1 MWSSPATERDEG
13 MSAPT
18 AGAVG
23 IPAPTERSKHAEAVA
38 GAARTRPA
46 GARPLDRRSWLW
58 LALGAALLSFGTI
71 HTDLPL
77 AAWLA
82 PVLLLRFVRT
92 QRASVGVPVVALASA
107 AALALAWRDFF
118 PFPFGPVV
126 GFAYGLAFALAY
138 AADRVIAP
146 RLAGAARTLVFPL
159 AVTSVDLAVA
169 HLGIVATYA
178 SPGYVLAGDLT
189 LLQLASV
196 TGVWGLTFL
205 GHWLAPVANAV
216 WEQAPDWR
224 ALRVGVG
231 LFAGALLAVVLF
243 GSARLA
249 FFPPAGPAVRVA
261 ALADTRERYRPV
273 EPPFFLLTPGTDA
286 QRASF
291 RAGAAPLLDDLL
303 ARTRQQARAGAR
315 VVSWFEDGAIL
326 LKEDEPAALERARAL
341 AREEG
346 IYLQLGLLLILPS
359 DRFPFQQNRA
369 VLIDPAGELVWTY
382 DKSHL
387 TPGPE
392 AAFTAPGAG
401 AVPSAQTP
409 FGRLAGVICFDMDYP
424 WLVRQAA
431 QARADLLLAPSLDWP
446 EATRSHARIAT
457 ARAVENGVSLLRP
470 TGDGLSLAVDHQ
482 GRVLAAVDSFATEK
496 PAFVTALPS
505 RRVSTVYAAIGD
517 AFAYAC
523 VAGLAALTALAL
535 LQRPSRG
542 ASRAAA
548 PQAA

>member
-1 MWSSPATERDEG
+1 
-13 MSAPT
+13 
-18 AGAVG
+18 V
-23 IPAPTERSKHAEAVA
+23 VA
-38 GAARTRPA
+38 GVARARPA
-46 GARPLDRRSWLW
+46 GAGPLDRRSWLW

-71 HTDLPL
+71 HTELPL

-92 QRASVGVPVVALASA
+92 RRAPIGLPVVALASG

-118 PFPFGPVV
+118 PGTPFGPVV
-126 GFAYGLAFALAY
+126 GFAYGLVFSLAY
-138 AADRVIAP
+138 AADRLIAP
-146 RLAGAARTLVFPL
+146 CLTGVARTLVFPL
-159 AVTSVDLAVA
+159 AVTTVDVA
-169 HLGIVATYA
+169 ASHLGIVATYA
-178 SPGYVLAGDLT
+178 SPGYVLAGDPP

-205 GHWLAPVANAV
+205 LHWLAPVANAV
-216 WEQAPDWR
+216 WEEAPDWR

-231 LFAGALLAVVLF
+231 LFAGALLAAVLF

-249 FFPPAGPAVRVA
+249 FFPPAGPTVRVA

-273 EPPFFLLTPGTDA
+273 EPAFFLLTPGTDA

-291 RAGAAPLLDDLL
+291 RAGAAPLLDDLFV
-303 ARTRQQARAGAR
+303 RTRQQARAGAQ
-315 VVSWFEDGAIL
+315 VVSWFEDAAIL
-326 LKEDEPAALERARAL
+326 LKEDEAAAIERGRAL

-369 VLIDPAGELVWTY
+369 VLIDPAGEVVWTY

-392 AAFTAPGAG
+392 AAFTAPGTG
-401 AVPSAQTP
+401 VVPSVQTP
-409 FGRLAGVICFDMDYP
+409 FGVLAGVICFDMDYP
-424 WLVRQAA
+424 WLVRQAS
-431 QARADLLLAPSLDWP
+431 QARADLLLAPSLDWE
-446 EATRSHARIAT
+446 EAKRSHARMAT
-457 ARAVENGVSLLRP
+457 VRAVENGLSLLRP

-496 PAFVTALPS
+496 PSFVTAVPA
-505 RRVSTVYAAIGD
+505 RRVFTVYTAIGD
-517 AFAYAC
+517 AFAYLC
-523 VAGLAALTALAL
+523 VAGLAALAATALL
-535 LQRPSRG
+535 RRPIRAAAG
-542 ASRAAA
+542 AAA
-548 PQAA
+548 PQPA